1 MPTVAQLKAQLA
13 AKGLPTDGVK
23 AVLEARLAAAVP
35 AAAAPAQVD
44 VAQLASLKRQLDQLM
59 AAQQGAGG
67 AAGGNAGGDGPA
79 LLDLDELKQT
89 NDLEKL
95 KQLCRER
102 GLKDKGNRMQL
113 RAWLRA
119 WNDKQDADDGDD
131 DVEDEL
137 EAGPTKKQATGGQKG
152 DVKVGDLAKRDD
164 KVYRVQALVQGPEL
178 IYQEEDR
185 CAEEASGGPQE
196 ATRTDRGDA
205 RQGKGDDEERRRRL
219 LRLEREQAGLH
230 LRAGRRVQL
239 LARVLP
245 VRQRPTPRL

>member
-44 VAQLASLKRQLDQLM
+44 VAQLASLKRQLDQLV

-178 IYQEEDR
+178 IWLVVNGYISS
-185 CAEEASGGPQE
+185 AK
-196 ATRTDRGDA
+196 TRTVFCPGWISSKMRGGL
-205 RQGKGDDEERRRRL
+205 REKVGGWQGG
-219 LRLEREQAGLH
+219 
-230 LRAGRRVQL
+230 
-239 LARVLP
+239 
-245 VRQRPTPRL
+245 